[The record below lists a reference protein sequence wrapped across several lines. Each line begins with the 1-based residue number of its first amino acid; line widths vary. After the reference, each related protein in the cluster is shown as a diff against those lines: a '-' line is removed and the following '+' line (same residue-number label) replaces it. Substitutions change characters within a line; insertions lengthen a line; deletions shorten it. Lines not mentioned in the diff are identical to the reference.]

1 MKYIAPDGTILRSA
15 MAAWVYM
22 IALQRRAQGKATILP
37 VLRDR

>member
-22 IALQRRAQGKATILP
+22 YLTQRRG
-37 VLRDR
+37 R